1 MFFLQTNYFSA
12 DNNQY
17 LHRFTLKCILS
28 CDLWRFL
35 AELIAELL
43 FLDICCLNMLSSN
56 YLNLF
61 LFCPSNYL
69 DFFLFCPSNYLDV
82 FLFCPSNY
90 LDLFLFRPSNY
101 LLLHSSL
108 EHLHTNHC
116 KCNFLSC
123 PIKSVR
129 FRPVLL
135 NPCYISLYVQLILTN
150 VPEQH
155 V

>member
-56 YLNLF
+56 YLDL
-61 LFCPSNYL
+61 
-69 DFFLFCPSNYLDV
+69 FLFCPSNYLDV

-90 LDLFLFRPSNY
+90 LDVFCFVLQTTWTYSCFVLNL